1 MRRKRLPGGQPG
13 NRNGLKHGLYSTQLT
28 AQERRMFLQARKM
41 QGVGDELAVF
51 RVKFS
56 QMLSDPWLSLR
67 SLALA
72 LSVVTR
78 AEALQYKIQATHEK
92 KEHLADNLAAVLTSV
107 GAAMGLE
114 GFEEEDEGYEDNR
127 DGGGSTLIHY
137 GYGPDRYND
146 PQFDLD
152 RIEGGFAPTDYGQH
166 NEFGSYQYDA
176 LADGGGYEGG
186 GVGDFYRVQGSR
198 LRTAIRAPAK
208 APRMGM
214 TPPSAKLATGPSTE
228 LRTGFGRL
236 FLRAQNR
243 ERVTTGSE
251 AARSSMAT
259 STGAARLVGGG
270 RRRNGYGAGLTRS
283 SLAEEGQ
290 LLRSSGFVPALGR
303 AIPCLST
310 LHRLRTEA
318 C

>member
-186 GVGDFYRVQGSR
+186 GVGDFYRVQGEQVEDGYQGAGESAEDGDDTALGEVGHGPFDGTQDR
-198 LRTAIRAPAK
+198 LRQALSPGPEQGEGDNGFGGGAIEHGDEYGGGAIGWGRAP
-208 APRMGM
+208 P
-214 TPPSAKLATGPSTE
+214 
-228 LRTGFGRL
+228 
-236 FLRAQNR
+236 
-243 ERVTTGSE
+243 
-251 AARSSMAT
+251 
-259 STGAARLVGGG
+259 
-270 RRRNGYGAGLTRS
+270 
-283 SLAEEGQ
+283 
-290 LLRSSGFVPALGR
+290 
-303 AIPCLST
+303 
-310 LHRLRTEA
+310 
-318 C
+318 

>member
-1 MRRKRLPGGQPG
+1 MNEHTIPNQPTPRRRKRLPGGQPG
-13 NRNGLKHGLYSTQLT
+13 NKNGLKHGLYSTQLT
-28 AQERRMFLQARKM
+28 AREQRMFLQARKM
-41 QGVGDELAVF
+41 EGVGDELAVF

-78 AEALQYKIQATHEK
+78 AETLQYKIQATHEK

-152 RIEGGFAPTDYGQH
+152 RIEGGFAPTDYGEAS
-166 NEFGSYQYDA
+166 EFGPYLYDA
-176 LADGGGYEGG
+176 LAGGGGYEGG
-186 GVGDFYRVQGSR
+186 EVAHLYRVQGEQGEDGYKGAGDSAEHGDDAPFDGAQDRPFDGAQDRPFDGAQDR
-198 LRTAIRAPAK
+198 LRWSSGRGQDEPGEGDGGFGGGAIEHGDEYRGGAIEHGDEYGGDAIGWGRAP
-208 APRMGM
+208 P
-214 TPPSAKLATGPSTE
+214 
-228 LRTGFGRL
+228 
-236 FLRAQNR
+236 
-243 ERVTTGSE
+243 
-251 AARSSMAT
+251 
-259 STGAARLVGGG
+259 
-270 RRRNGYGAGLTRS
+270 
-283 SLAEEGQ
+283 
-290 LLRSSGFVPALGR
+290 
-303 AIPCLST
+303 
-310 LHRLRTEA
+310 
-318 C
+318 